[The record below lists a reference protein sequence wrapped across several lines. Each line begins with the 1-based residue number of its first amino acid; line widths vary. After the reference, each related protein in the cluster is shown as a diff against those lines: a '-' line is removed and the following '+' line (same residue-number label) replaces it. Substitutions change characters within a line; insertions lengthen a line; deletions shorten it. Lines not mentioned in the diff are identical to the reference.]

1 MTSSV
6 TTERPSNH
14 EVLFTRIVDAPREL
28 VWLAWTDLQH
38 LHEWYGPDGFTTTTH
53 EFAFVPGG
61 VWRFI
66 MHGPDGTDYHTRV
79 VFREI
84 IAPSRLV
91 FDNEWS
97 LPGAPLAFTLTL
109 TLVASGA
116 KTDISMRLTF
126 ADVEAMKTAV
136 EVYGV
141 LEGGA
146 QTMERLAMHVGTI
159 A

>member
-1 MTSSV
+1 MTGAA
-6 TTERPSNH
+6 TTRQASGR
-14 EVLFTRIVDAPREL
+14 EVLFARVVDAPREL
-28 VWLAWTDLQH
+28 VWLAWTDLRH

-53 EFAFVPGG
+53 EFALVPGG
-61 VWRFI
+61 LWRFI
-66 MHGPDGTDYHTRV
+66 IHGPDGTDYHTRV

-84 IAPSRLV
+84 IAPRRLV

-109 TLVASGA
+109 SLQASGE
-116 KTDISMRLTF
+116 KTDVSMCLTF
-126 ADVEAMKTAV
+126 ANVEAMKAAV

-141 LEGGA
+141 LEGGT
-146 QTMERLAMHVGTI
+146 QTMERLAAHVGTS